1 MELRTLK
8 YFLAV
13 AQEENITKAAEILH
27 TTQPNLSRQLNS
39 LEEEFGRKLFIRG
52 KRKITLT
59 EEGMFLRK
67 RAQEI
72 IDLSNKTE
80 SELSLFG
87 ESEVGDIYI
96 GAVETN
102 AMRFIGE
109 TVVKIQQ
116 ANPNIKF
123 HFHSESTLEI
133 TEYLD
138 KGLFDFGI
146 VVEPIDLK
154 KYDYIK
160 LPIKDT
166 WGILMHKDSPLA
178 KLDSITPKD
187 IKDKP
192 ILFAEQQS
200 GTNLLS
206 GWLGESMKNLNTIGS
221 FNLITTPAML
231 IEKGLG
237 YVFTF
242 DKLVNTSNTDLVF
255 KPLNPLFETSLFLI
269 WKKYQILTNPSKMFL
284 EELKNSISKIE
295 NSSE

>member
-1 MELRTLK
+1 MDIRVLK

-13 AQEENITKAAEILH
+13 AQEENITKAAETLH
-27 TTQPNLSRQLNS
+27 TTQPNLSRQLNQ
-39 LEEEFGRKLFIRG
+39 LEQEVGKKLFIS
-52 KRKITLT
+52 KNRKIILT
-59 EEGMFLRK
+59 EEGLFLRK

-72 IDLSNKTE
+72 VGLTDRTEIELALYGENTSGDL
-80 SELSLFG
+80 
-87 ESEVGDIYI
+87 YI

-109 TVVKIQQ
+109 TIVKIQQ
-116 ANPNIKF
+116 ANPNIRF

-133 TEYLD
+133 AEFLD

-146 VVEPIDLK
+146 VVEPIDFK

-166 WGILMHKDSPLA
+166 WGILMHKDSPLS

-200 GTNLLS
+200 ETNLLS
-206 GWLGESMKNLNTIGS
+206 GWLGESMKNINNIGS

-242 DKLVNTSNTDLVF
+242 DKLVNTSNTDLIF

-269 WKKYQILTNPSKMFL
+269 WKKYQILTKPAKLLL
-284 EELKNSISKIE
+284 EELKNSISKKE
-295 NSSE
+295 SLCK